1 MILVTKAD
9 GSQEV
14 FRVVKLRSSL
24 QQAGATKN
32 EIKDIV
38 KQIENTL
45 YDGIKTEEIYRYAFT
60 LLRQGGTP
68 NAARYSMR
76 RSLFG
81 LGPTGFP
88 FEDFLGRLFA
98 AEGYVTKTRVI
109 AKGKC
114 AEHEIDVAA
123 YKADH
128 SFVAEAKFHAR
139 PGLKSDLQVV
149 LYSYARFLD
158 LKEQKICAG
167 DICGV
172 SELRLI
178 TNTKFTSTAIKY
190 GECVGVTLLAWEY
203 PKEGNLHDMIF
214 AAKIFPITVLS
225 SLSAKQK
232 QALIARKVIICSDIV
247 KKPHILRHLHLS
259 KRKFETVLA
268 EAHELCTTTK
278 A

>member
-1 MILVTKAD
+1 MILVTKSD
-9 GSQEV
+9 GSKEK
-14 FRVVKLRSSL
+14 FRATKLRASL
-24 QQAGATKN
+24 KLAGASPD

-38 KQIENTL
+38 RVIESKL
-45 YDGIKTEEIYRYAFT
+45 CDGIKTEAIYRHAFT
-60 LLRQGGTP
+60 LLRQSGTVG
-68 NAARYSMR
+68 AARYSVR

-88 FEDFLGRLFA
+88 FEDFLGRLFVT
-98 AEGYVTKTRVI
+98 EGYTTKTRLTV
-109 AKGKC
+109 KGKC
-114 AEHEIDVAA
+114 VEHEIDVAA
-123 YKADH
+123 FKPGH

-158 LKEQKICAG
+158 LKAQKICAG
-167 DICGV
+167 DVCGV

-190 GECVGVTLLAWEY
+190 AQCVGVNLIAWEY
-203 PKEGNLHDMIF
+203 PKVGNLHDMIV

-232 QALIARKVIICSDIV
+232 QILISKKAIICSDV
-247 KKPHILRHLHLS
+247 VARPHILRSLHLS
-259 KRKFETVLA
+259 KRKFEAVQN
-268 EAHELCTTTK
+268 EASRLSNQI
-278 A
+278 